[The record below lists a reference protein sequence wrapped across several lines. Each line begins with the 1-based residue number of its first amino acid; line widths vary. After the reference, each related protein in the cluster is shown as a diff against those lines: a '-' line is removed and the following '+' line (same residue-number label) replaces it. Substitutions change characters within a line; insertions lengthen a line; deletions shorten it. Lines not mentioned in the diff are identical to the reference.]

1 MNRRLLFFGL
11 MMALAIAPL
20 AADNQVRQLLD
31 RLEIE
36 LRERQHY
43 DAEKRQR
50 IDSFLAQSYLDDK
63 PEIWYQN
70 LYEEYKSYNY
80 DTALIY
86 ADRLNDDVSRA
97 FVYLSG
103 GLFHEAYQLLS
114 SITDDTSDIYLLTYA
129 RLLYDMCDYAGAAD
143 VSAVYNERAN
153 DYMMQLAARYC
164 PADSSKYW
172 YPLAVVDMHSRNFE
186 RAVARMK
193 EALADS
199 RITLHERAIYASS
212 LAYLYRVTGH
222 PDEAFIQAVE
232 AAICDIRSSTY
243 ETVALRMVAE
253 LLYEQGYIELA
264 NRYIHIAMD
273 DANQYHARHRQVSIS
288 QLMPIIEHHYTE
300 RVHRQTVLAY
310 VLLAIV
316 LLLLFL
322 GAVAL
327 FLLSKRHRAVHA
339 ARQLIDEMNRNL
351 TIANHVKEQLL
362 GTLVAGHSQYLG
374 EVEKYQNRIREN
386 VTKRQLNELMTIP
399 KNVDARLQRIVFN
412 RRIDEM
418 LLSIFPSFVDD
429 FNALLKPGFRIEVKQ
444 DELLSPALRIF
455 ALIRLGIVH
464 NEVIAEILD
473 YSVNTVYTYKTRTIN
488 QSPLSPDD
496 FYTALMRIK

>member
-1 MNRRLLFFGL
+1 MFSGIIEEF
-11 MMALAIAPL
+11 ATVVAIKKDRDNIDFTLTCSFVNELSIDQSVAHNGVCL
-20 AADNQVRQLLD
+20 TVVSIADGNYVVTAMKETLD
-31 RLEIE
+31 RTNLGLLKVGDKVNIE
-36 LRERQHY
+36 RSMLMNGRLDGHIVQGHVDET
-43 DAEKRQR
+43 
-50 IDSFLAQSYLDDK
+50 AQ
-63 PEIWYQN
+63 
-70 LYEEYKSYNY
+70 
-80 DTALIY
+80 
-86 ADRLNDDVSRA
+86 
-97 FVYLSG
+97 
-103 GLFHEAYQLLS
+103 
-114 SITDDTSDIYLLTYA
+114 
-129 RLLYDMCDYAGAAD
+129 C
-143 VSAVYNERAN
+143 
-153 DYMMQLAARYC
+153 
-164 PADSSKYW
+164 
-172 YPLAVVDMHSRNFE
+172 
-186 RAVARMK
+186 
-193 EALADS
+193 
-199 RITLHERAIYASS
+199 
-212 LAYLYRVTGH
+212 
-222 PDEAFIQAVE
+222 
-232 AAICDIRSSTY
+232 
-243 ETVALRMVAE
+243 
-253 LLYEQGYIELA
+253 
-264 NRYIHIAMD
+264 IAMD

-386 VTKRQLNELMTIP
+386 VAKRQLNELMTIP